1 MTPLSGCC
9 SVEIAWRRACRS
21 PRLASVI
28 SFSRC
33 GLTALALASVVLM
46 RSWSITSTHR
56 LASSAFLCA
65 ESRESLCRVFWW
77 RTAVSLVVPQ
87 PQPALGQ
94 GLDDLVDRLL
104 AEVRDRR
111 QLALG
116 LRDEVAHRLDARA
129 LEAVVGPDAQLELL
143 DEDVVHRAAA
153 RAPAGRRQRA
163 GARAP
168 AVVERRHAARARA
181 QVLDAVLVGEDS
193 ERGDQD
199 LRGLAQ
205 RRRGVD
211 RAVGLDVE
219 RELVE
224 VRPLADA
231 GLLDRV
237 GDAAHGRED
246 RVDRNDADRLVGRLV
261 LRGGAVAAAA
271 ADRQVE
277 LELGLLLER
286 RDVRVR
292 VQDLDARG

>member
-77 RTAVSLVVPQ
+77 RTAVSLVVPE

-129 LEAVVGPDAQLELL
+129 LEAVVRAHAELELL
-143 DEDVVHRAAA
+143 DQDVVHRPAAGTA
-153 RAPAGRRQRA
+153 AGRREGTRA
-163 GARAP
+163 RLAR
-168 AVVERRHAARARA
+168 AVVER
-181 QVLDAVLVGEDS
+181 
-193 ERGDQD
+193 
-199 LRGLAQ
+199 
-205 RRRGVD
+205 
-211 RAVGLDVE
+211 
-219 RELVE
+219 
-224 VRPLADA
+224 
-231 GLLDRV
+231 
-237 GDAAHGRED
+237 GDAR
-246 RVDRNDADRLVGRLV
+246 
-261 LRGGAVAAAA
+261 
-271 ADRQVE
+271 
-277 LELGLLLER
+277 
-286 RDVRVR
+286 
-292 VQDLDARG
+292 